1 MQQQTRTPQ
10 QPPVIAPLESGV
22 HRPLFSVMIPAYNC
36 IHYLGHT
43 IQSVLTQA
51 LPEAEMQIEVIDD
64 ASTDGDVAAL
74 VANIG
79 KGRVGYYRQPENG
92 GSLRNFET
100 CINRAKGHYVHI
112 LHGDDFVV
120 DGFYQEIQTLFDAH
134 PTIGAAFTDFIYV
147 DEENKELWVEKPL
160 TTETGVL
167 DNWLEKIAVGQ
178 RVQPPAMVVKRSVY
192 EQLGSFFGVHYG
204 EDWEMWVR
212 IAAYYDVAHSPKYLA
227 RYRIH
232 TTNITSRSFLSG
244 QNIRDINQVIK
255 TIAHYLPADIRDY
268 LSDQARRNFSIYF
281 AKISHKVYHHYKD
294 PKAAL
299 VQAKG
304 AWNMHHNWETF
315 HWVLK
320 LYIKYLI
327 RYKTH

>member
-1 MQQQTRTPQ
+1 MQQQDRTPQ
-10 QPPVIAPLESGV
+10 QAPVIAPVAEGIR
-22 HRPLFSVMIPAYNC
+22 RPLFSVMIPAYNC
-36 IHYLGHT
+36 INYLGHT
-43 IQSVLTQA
+43 IQSVLSQA
-51 LPEAEMQIEVIDD
+51 LQEADMQIEVIDD

-74 VANIG
+74 VASIG
-79 KGRVGYYRQPENG
+79 NGRVGYYRQPENS

-100 CINRAKGHYVHI
+100 CINRARGHYIHI

-120 DGFYQEIQTLFDAH
+120 DGFYKEILSLFDEH
-134 PTIGAAFTDFIYV
+134 PTIGAVFTDFIYV
-147 DEENKELWVEKPL
+147 DENDQELWAEKPL
-160 TTETGVL
+160 ATEAGVL
-167 DNWLEKIAVGQ
+167 DNWLETIAVGQ
-178 RVQPPAMVVKRSVY
+178 RVQPPAKVVKRSVY

-244 QNIRDINQVIK
+244 QNIRDINQVIH
-255 TIAHYLPADIRDY
+255 TIAHYLPADKREY

-294 PKAAL
+294 PQAAL

-315 HWVLK
+315 QWVLK

-327 RYKTH
+327 RYKMH